1 MKIFYSFLFLVSF
14 FALTSQQKNDKL
26 ARELKAKQEANQRN
40 HEHKTC
46 GFKGQMV
53 FDKDSLIGFDEAIEW
68 QKSMSLGYNIAD
80 KTIAIARAKRNYIDF
95 KYGYKTLYTGGAN
108 QVQSG
113 CSNVDF
119 EAGNTSGW
127 TAIEGD
133 NINSTTY
140 QMGPSIATTQA
151 AICAPGY
158 VDPNAIPITGTSP
171 LGGNFLRLGKTS
183 LGGTAY
189 KLSQTFTVTP
199 ANSVFIYA
207 YAVVLE
213 NGSHLCSEQPYFNIR
228 FKDCS
233 GNLIP
238 CSDYDVIP
246 YSTSCTSG
254 DNSFL
259 TAANGFRYKNWTTK
273 SFDLTSYI
281 GQCVSIDFQVA
292 GCVILQGAHT
302 GYCYVDAAC
311 KPMSLN
317 LNGIDIP
324 VGQVNNNFCQGA
336 TNTLCAPIGFNAYN
350 WTGPSGFTST
360 SQCIIPPANGSGT
373 YSVSL
378 TMAGTSCTNPVLYS
392 SFNFTPAQTSNFSYS
407 ALPCQNS
414 LAVPFTSTVNLNGG
428 PAVTYNWD
436 FNNDG
441 VVDNTSASPT
451 FTYPAYGTYTA
462 QLQVSN
468 GACLNTLSQVVSIQ
482 PTPTVSATSIAPICP
497 ATCTQLLGQAYQSAA
512 SSVTT
517 TPSFTN
523 SSSVTINDNTTVS
536 STINTSGL
544 TSATLT
550 SICFNI
556 NHTWDADLDITLVCP
571 GGGSLLLTADNG
583 GSNPNYTNTCFNL
596 TSAQV
601 ITAGTAPFNS
611 AAGYIPQGGA
621 LSALNNCIMNG
632 AWQLQVADDAFG
644 DTGTLLNWTLNFKN
658 VVTTTGTVVASSYTW
673 SPNTSMTGGSSL
685 TPTVC
690 PTAPTI
696 YTLSATNAAN
706 GCVATTTVQVQPAVG
721 APTLAVTS
729 NSIAL
734 NCTTPVETVTVSATP
749 ATDLTYVWNVAPATL
764 SAGNSIATFTNA
776 GNYICTVTN
785 TVTNCVSTIPVA
797 VSNNTTI
804 PVSTASTAGI
814 LTCNNFS
821 VALNSTLAGMNYTWS
836 APSGGSVVSASTQ
849 STSANGV
856 GDYTLSI
863 FNPANGCSYTTTTTV
878 LQNTIAPVLSAGS
891 SPTLSCISPTVT
903 LNGSVSSPTN
913 ATVLWTGGTLCGTT
927 TNAVTQA
934 CSPGVYTLTA
944 TDPLNSCVSSS
955 TVEVFQNIGVPTP
968 SASSTALLLN
978 CSNPVQSVTV
988 TSTPSADVLFSWT
1001 GSPSNLNA
1009 NNTVATFSNV
1019 GTYVCT
1025 LTNTLSSCT
1034 STIQISVTNNTAIP
1048 TSTASTLGILTCTNL
1063 AVSLNSTLAGMNYT
1077 WTAPSGGSVLSAS
1090 TQSTSANGV
1099 GNYTLTIIDPTNGC
1113 TYTTTTSVTQNTA
1126 TPVLSAGP
1134 NQTLTCA
1141 SPSVTLSGTVTTP
1154 ANPSLIWTGGV
1165 CGTTTNVAT
1174 EACTAGIYTLTATDP
1189 LNGCVNSSTVEV
1201 YPNLGAPTV
1210 NISSNSLVLT
1220 CVTLSQS
1227 VTVTSVPNTG
1237 VTYSWSATPA
1247 TQSSGGAV
1255 ATFTSNGTYV
1265 CTVTNTTTN
1274 CPATTQVIVTTN
1286 NTAPTI
1292 NITPTQTITCA
1303 NPTAVITLTTLPTS
1317 GITYTWSPNPVS
1329 GQGSNS
1335 VVVNQA
1341 NIYSVT
1347 VTDAINGC
1355 TNTATSQII
1364 ANGNIPA
1371 ASISAT
1377 SSNSI
1382 ITCSNPSVTLTASV
1396 TPSAAYSYTWLP
1408 SGNGS
1413 AITVNSVNIYTVVV
1427 LNTVT
1432 GCTTFATYNVL
1443 SNTVPP
1449 NIVADDIIMPCYSN
1463 TANVIA
1469 TSTNAVSYN
1478 WTTTNGS
1485 LLTNGTSIAQVGS
1498 TGVYNVTATDLNNG
1512 CVSTDL
1518 ATVTQTFI
1526 TGGLGANPLSG
1537 TSPLLVNFT
1546 NQSGGAYNYSW
1557 TFGDNNNNTSSST
1570 DPTHTFTATGIYVV
1584 TLLTTD
1590 ATGLCSITST
1600 IAIEVLDNSLLEVP
1614 NVFTPNGDGSNDVF
1628 SIRTKGISELK
1639 CEIYNRWGLKLYT
1652 ISSPVDYWD
1661 GGGYSAGT
1669 YFYIL
1674 EAKGADAKEYKQQ
1687 GFISLFK

>member
-1 MKIFYSFLFLVSF
+1 MKTLYSFLFLVSF
-14 FALTSQQKNDKL
+14 FALVSQEKTDKL
-26 ARELKAKQEANQRN
+26 ARELKAKQESKHRD
-40 HEHKTC
+40 HEPKTC
-46 GFKGQMV
+46 VFNGQMV
-53 FDKDSLIGFDEAIEW
+53 FDKDSLIGFDEALEW
-68 QKSMSLGYNIAD
+68 EKSLQLGYNISD
-80 KTIAIARAKRNYIDF
+80 KIVAIARAKRNYLDF
-95 KYGYKTLYTGGAN
+95 KYGYKTLYTGGIN

-119 EAGNTSGW
+119 EAGNTTGW
-127 TAIEGD
+127 TANEGD

-151 AICAPGY
+151 VICAPGF

-171 LGGNFLRLGKTS
+171 LGGNCLRLGKTS

-199 ANSVFIYA
+199 ANSVFTYA

-213 NGSHLCSEQPYFNIR
+213 DGSHTCAQQPYFAIR

-233 GNLIP
+233 GNIIP
-238 CSDYDVIP
+238 CSDYDVVP
-246 YSTSCTSG
+246 FSTSCSSG
-254 DNSFL
+254 DNTFS
-259 TAANGFRYKNWTTK
+259 TAANGYKYKNWTTK
-273 SFDLTSYI
+273 SFDLTAYI
-281 GQCVSIDFQVA
+281 GQCVTIDFQVA
-292 GCVILQGAHT
+292 GCVIAQGAHT

-324 VGQVNNNFCQGA
+324 VGQVNNSLCQA
-336 TNTLCAPIGFNAYN
+336 STNILCAPIGFNAYN
-350 WTGPSGFTST
+350 WTGPGVTGQT
-360 SQCIIPPANGSGT
+360 SQCITAAANGN

-378 TMAGTSCTNPVLYS
+378 TMAGTSCSNPLLYS

-414 LAVPFTSTVNLNGG
+414 LSIPFTSTVNLNGG
-428 PAVTYNWD
+428 PAVTYSWD

-441 VVDNTSASPT
+441 VVDNTAASPT

-468 GACLNTLSQVVSIQ
+468 GSCLNTLSQVISIQ
-482 PTPTVSATSIAPICP
+482 PTPTVSISSIAPICP
-497 ATCTQLLGQAYQSAA
+497 ATCTQLLGQASQSAA
-512 SSVTT
+512 SSVTN

-523 SSSVTINDNTTVS
+523 STSAAIASNATIN

-544 TSATLT
+544 STASLT

-556 NHTWDADLDITLVCP
+556 NHTFDGDLDIYLICP
-571 GGGSLLLTADNG
+571 SGAVLELSTDNG
-583 GSNPNYTNTCFNL
+583 GGGDNYTNTCFNL
-596 TSAQV
+596 TSAQLV
-601 ITAGTAPFNS
+601 TAGVAPFNS
-611 AAGYIPQGGA
+611 AAGYIPEGGP
-621 LSALNNCIMNG
+621 LSNLNGCTMNG
-632 AWQLQVADDAFG
+632 AWQLQVTDDAAG
-644 DTGTLLNWTLNFKN
+644 DVGTLLNWTLNFTN
-658 VVTTTGTVVASSYTW
+658 VTTTTGTVVASSYTW

-690 PTAPTI
+690 PSSATI

-706 GCVATTTVQVQPAVG
+706 GCVATSTVQVLPAVG

-734 NCTTPVETVTVSATP
+734 NCTTPLQTVTVSATP
-749 ATDLTYVWNVAPATL
+749 ASNVTYSWNVAPSALT
-764 SAGNSIATFTNA
+764 AGNSIATFTNA

-797 VSNNTTI
+797 VTNNTTI

-836 APSGGSVVSASTQ
+836 APSGASVVSASTQ
-849 STSANGV
+849 STSANAV

-863 FNPANGCSYTTTTTV
+863 FNPANGCSYTTTTAVT
-878 LQNTIAPVLSAGS
+878 QNTLAPVLSAGS
-891 SPTLSCISPTVT
+891 SPTLSCVSPTVT

-934 CSPGVYTLTA
+934 CGPGVYTLTA
-944 TDPLNSCVSSS
+944 TDPLNGCVSSS

-978 CSNPVQSVTV
+978 CSNPVQTVTV
-988 TSTPSADVLFSWT
+988 TSSPSADVLFSWT

-1009 NNTVATFSNV
+1009 DNTIATFSNV

-1025 LTNTLSSCT
+1025 LTNTLSSCI
-1034 STIQISVTNNTAIP
+1034 STIQIAVTNNTAIP

-1063 AVSLNSTLAGMNYT
+1063 AVALNSTLPGMTYT
-1077 WTAPSGGSVLSAS
+1077 WTAPSGGNVLSAN
-1090 TQSTSANGV
+1090 TQSTSASGV
-1099 GNYTLTIIDPTNGC
+1099 GDFTLTIIDPTNGC
-1113 TYTTTTSVTQNTA
+1113 AYTTTTSVTQNTV
-1126 TPVLSAGP
+1126 TPVLNAGP

-1141 SPSVTLSGTVTTP
+1141 SPSVTLSGTVSVP
-1154 ANPSLIWTGGV
+1154 ASPLVIWTGVGV
-1165 CGTTTNVAT
+1165 CGTATTVTT
-1174 EACTAGIYTLTATDP
+1174 EACTAGIYTLTALDP
-1189 LNGCVNSSTVEV
+1189 INGCVNTSTVEV
-1201 YPNLGAPTV
+1201 YPNLGAPLV
-1210 NISSNSLVLT
+1210 SISSNSLVLT
-1220 CVTLSQS
+1220 CTTLSQS
-1227 VTVTSVPNTG
+1227 VSVTSVPNTG

-1247 TQSSGGAV
+1247 AQSSGGTI
-1255 ATFTSNGTYV
+1255 ATFTSNGTYI
-1265 CTVTNTTTN
+1265 CTVTNTVTN
-1274 CPATTQVIVTTN
+1274 CPATTQVVVTTN
-1286 NTAPTI
+1286 NTIPAI

-1303 NPTAVITLTTLPTS
+1303 NPTAVITLTTLPTAGLS
-1317 GITYTWSPNPVS
+1317 YTWTPNPVS
-1329 GQGSNS
+1329 GQGANS

-1341 NIYSVT
+1341 NIYTVT

-1382 ITCSNPSVTLTASV
+1382 ITCSNPSVTLAASV

-1408 SGNGS
+1408 SGNGT
-1413 AITVNSVNIYTVVV
+1413 AITVNSANVYTVVV
-1427 LNTVT
+1427 LNSVT
-1432 GCTTFATYNVL
+1432 GCTTFATYNVP
-1443 SNTVPP
+1443 SNTIPP
-1449 NIVADDIIMPCYSN
+1449 NIAANDVVMPCFSN
-1463 TANVIA
+1463 TINVIA

-1485 LLTNGTSIAQVGS
+1485 LLTNGSATAQVGS
-1498 TGVYNVTATDLNNG
+1498 TGVYNVTATDLTNG

-1557 TFGDNNNNTSSST
+1557 TFGDNNNNTSSAT
-1570 DPTHTFTATGIYVV
+1570 DPTHTFTATGVYVV

-1600 IAIEVLDNSLLEVP
+1600 ISIEVLDNSLLEVP
-1614 NVFTPNGDGSNDVF
+1614 NVFTPNGDGSNEVF
-1628 SIRTKGISELK
+1628 SIKTKGISELK
-1639 CEIYNRWGLKLYT
+1639 CDIYNRWGLKLYT
-1652 ISSPVDYWD
+1652 ISNPLDVWD

-1674 EAKGADAKEYKQQ
+1674 EAKGADSKEYKQQ